1 MNETAAYALFLVL
14 IGGPVAMLS
23 PFAIA
28 RLLIDQ
34 HAEQVAADTAARKEI
49 RP

>member
-1 MNETAAYALFLVL
+1 MNATAVYALALVL

-28 RLLIDQ
+28 RLLVNQ
-34 HAEQVAADTAARKEI
+34 HADQIATATRKEI